1 MVIHQKQFSSPLSC
15 KTLLLQSSIKSM
27 SFQILG
33 LWFFVAFG
41 ILGTMCSGR
50 PNKSFKADDFA
61 AA

>member
-1 MVIHQKQFSSPLSC
+1 MSC

-33 LWFFVAFG
+33 LWFFGAFG
-41 ILGTMCSGR
+41 ILATMCSGR
-50 PNKSFKADDFA
+50 PNNSFKADGFA